1 MVFGDMGEFSLLQ
14 PRPGRMSPSRVWP
27 RWDILA
33 CCPAG
38 MVKRDGSSQ
47 GLPGIVLS
55 GRGWAPADRSRRD
68 GVSFWRNCYA
78 TRFFFFLFCE
88 RGSLDMQN
96 GMQNQRVYCRVAG
109 NQSVAVRHFPPHS
122 VSALT
127 SPRHV
132 NVHSPTHA
140 RNDDVPLRRSPHC
153 FSPSF

>member
-1 MVFGDMGEFSLLQ
+1 MVFGDMGEFCLLQ
-14 PRPGRMSPSRVWP
+14 PRPGRMSLSRVWL

-55 GRGWAPADRSRRD
+55 GRGWAPADRSRRE
-68 GVSFWRNCYA
+68 GVSFWRNCHA
-78 TRFFFFLFCE
+78 TRFFSLRE
-88 RGSLDMQN
+88 RLLEHAKWDAKSKNLLPRRRD
-96 GMQNQRVYCRVAG
+96 
-109 NQSVAVRHFPPHS
+109 QSVAVRQFPPHA

-127 SPRHV
+127 SPLHV

-140 RNDDVPLRRSPHC
+140 HNDDVPLRRSPHC